1 MENDDLILDPTPEP
15 TVSPDATPE
24 PEFDDLPEVLDPSD
38 VSELPEESP
47 LPETVIMSVGVEE
60 LESAV
65 YNGVSQALYT
75 QTVSDNQSVSSTAL
89 EFFKGI
95 LLKESPFT
103 DYVIYVGEPYQ
114 YWWNNTQ
121 HTAYEYCM
129 AYGALDLNGQT
140 FTGNADIVTMRTVGE
155 NSVSFVNDQNISV
168 TAPMYYSR
176 SNLGQYSG
184 VISQD
189 YVSFGI
195 LCSLV
200 LGGVVWFVKSLLSP
214 KS

>member
-1 MENDDLILDPTPEP
+1 MRLCVRLLEGGSVYVQSNELIETM
-15 TVSPDATPE
+15 E
-24 PEFDDLPEVLDPSD
+24 PETTMEPEQSFAPDS
-38 VSELPEESP
+38 
-47 LPETVIMSVGVEE
+47 VIMSVGVEE
-60 LESAV
+60 LENAV
-65 YNGVSQALYT
+65 YNGVSQALYA
-75 QTVSDNQSVSSTAL
+75 QTVTDNQSVSSTAL

-114 YWWNNTQ
+114 YWWNNQQ
-121 HTAYEYCM
+121 HTAYEYCL
-129 AYGALDLNGQT
+129 AYGDLELSGQT
-140 FTGNADIVTMRTVGE
+140 FSGTADIVTMRTVGE
-155 NSVSFVNDQNISV
+155 NSVSFVNNQAITL
-168 TAPMYYSR
+168 TAPMYYSK

-184 VISQD
+184 VISHD

-195 LCSLV
+195 LCTLI

>member
-1 MENDDLILDPTPEP
+1 MQSFVRLREGGSVYVQNNELLET
-15 TVSPDATPE
+15 AE
-24 PEFDDLPEVLDPSD
+24 PEITAEPQETVLPEQTSVPD
-38 VSELPEESP
+38 
-47 LPETVIMSVGVEE
+47 TVIMSVGVEE
-60 LESAV
+60 LENAV
-65 YNGVSQALYT
+65 YNGVSQALYA
-75 QTVSDNQSVSSTAL
+75 QTVTDNQSVSSTAL

-114 YWWNNTQ
+114 YWWNNQQ
-121 HTAYEYCM
+121 HTAYEYCL
-129 AYGALDLNGQT
+129 AYGDLDLNGQT
-140 FTGNADIVTMRTVGE
+140 FSGTADIVTMRTVGE
-155 NSVSFVNDQNISV
+155 NSVSFINNQAITL

-195 LCSLV
+195 LCVLV
-200 LGGVVWFVKSLLSP
+200 LGGVVWFVKSLLST